1 MKKSNKGF
9 SLVELLVAV
18 AAFSIV
24 MIAIISLMSSSSISF
39 RNESMEV
46 DLEKDSQILLAQVEE
61 LIVDCKAISRSGND
75 YTITNNDGSTTTLK
89 YVGTNVLMNDELLAN
104 NISGFQINGL
114 KATDGLS
121 DNTCVVDVKY
131 LSKAGGNTGK
141 EFTYHGS
148 KQVYFRNDLDGVLA
162 ASLPDLDSAAP
173 GPGTSDEKILVL
185 GRYEVVNLYSRFG
198 LATVNSWT
206 PTGNDGIAFCDPTKV
221 DSTTKGLTSVEYL
234 SSGSTSLYITTNA
247 TSNKS
252 TNLSYSG
259 VLKGY
264 KAKPDGSADT
274 TKEITVNV
282 SVPIVK
288 LQKGSG
294 IIEVPTVTV
303 NNSTSNG
310 GGGFYSYL
318 QFDGFCARDYEK
330 YFSGKLS
337 GKMVIKL
344 NGTNKGSVEGDII
357 SVKSTDFA
365 TGFKDQQIQMG
376 GGGWD
381 RMEQFGLFY
390 DYASP
395 QYLIV
400 KFHNGD
406 KPSSD
411 YFTDHEVEAVVTIT
425 YPSYGATATTSET
438 YKVYTGGSGLSGL

>member
-9 SLVELLVAV
+9 SLVELLVAI

-61 LIVDCKAISRSGND
+61 AIVDCKSITRSGND

-114 KATDGLS
+114 KASDGLS
-121 DNTCVVDVKY
+121 DNTCVVDIQY

-141 EFTYHGS
+141 EFSYHGS
-148 KQVYFRNDLDGVLA
+148 KQVYFRNDLDGVIN

-173 GPGTSDEKILVL
+173 GPGTSDEKTLVL

-206 PTGNDGIAFCDPTKV
+206 PSGTDGIAFCDSTYV
-221 DSTTKGLTSVEYL
+221 DSTTKGLTSVHYL
-234 SSGSTSLYITTNA
+234 SSGVTSLYITTSA
-247 TSNKS
+247 TCNTS
-252 TNLSYSG
+252 TNTSFAG

-294 IIEVPTVTV
+294 IIEVPTVEV
-303 NNSTSNG
+303 NNSTANG

-330 YFSGKLS
+330 YFGGNIK
-337 GKMVIKL
+337 GKMQIKL
-344 NGTNKGSVEGDII
+344 NGTSKGSVEGDII
-357 SVKSTDFA
+357 TAKSTGFA
-365 TGFKDQQIQMG
+365 TGFNQQIQMG

-390 DYASP
+390 DYTNP
-395 QYLIV
+395 QYLVV

-406 KPSSD
+406 KPSSS
-411 YFTDHEVEAVVTIT
+411 YLTTNKVEAVVTIT
-425 YPSYGATATTSET
+425 YPTAGGTTTTSET
-438 YKVYTGGSGLSGL
+438 YRVYTGGSGLSGL